1 MHLRTISVVVLLAL
15 TTIAYAAKKIVQ
27 VYECPICHKVAE
39 YAEDSAK
46 IHNCTGSEEKPHTKV
61 AMIHRGK
68 REIGK

>member
-1 MHLRTISVVVLLAL
+1 MRITVISMFLLFAL
-15 TTIAYAAKKIVQ
+15 TTVAFTATKVVQ
-27 VYECPICHKVAE
+27 TYECPLCHKVAE